1 LALRLLGLDWIS
13 SDDGLITR
21 RLIIFIRGVVA
32 QIHTGKLGGQTQ
44 MTASRLKKDLTIL
57 SSRL

>member
-1 LALRLLGLDWIS
+1 LDWIS

-44 MTASRLKKDLTIL
+44 VAASRLKKDLTIL

>member
-1 LALRLLGLDWIS
+1 LDWVS
-13 SDDGLITR
+13 SNDGLITR

-32 QIHTGKLGGQTQ
+32 QIHTGKLVGQTQ
-44 MTASRLKKDLTIL
+44 VAASRLKKDLTIL